1 MIGEK
6 QSETLHSV
14 SYTTQ

>member
-6 QSETLHSV
+6 QSETLHSL